1 MNSFS
6 QNIARWAKGASAL
19 TAGVIALS
27 TVAGGIGAASA
38 QDWKAKWKKTIA
50 AAEKEGIVVL
60 NVQTNRNFRAYISRE
75 WPKDFPK
82 IKLSLT
88 TQRSSQFIARIRTER
103 KAGKYLW
110 DGAYAGTSVGLRLY
124 GEGTIDPLRPEFILP
139 EVNDPKVWG
148 GWKNAFFDLPGKYVL
163 STQKY
168 LKSPWYNSD
177 MIPRSKVVK
186 NGINLLTDPAY
197 KGKIA
202 WVEPLRP
209 SSGQA
214 ISLVLFKSLGEAGL
228 RKMIVDNKVTFFSSQ
243 NNMVDRMAR
252 KQFIISIGPNMIQQ
266 TSRFRKAGV
275 KLNFRTL
282 GNTPADAEASTGG
295 GSVYVYNRRPHPN
308 AMRVFVNW
316 VLNKKNS
323 AGIAKETG
331 NGSRRTDVAPVDPPE
346 RRTIPGAN
354 YTVPA
359 HEKNKKDLKA
369 ALAMIRKIR
378 GK

>member
-1 MNSFS
+1 M
-6 QNIARWAKGASAL
+6 
-19 TAGVIALS
+19 
-27 TVAGGIGAASA
+27 
-38 QDWKAKWKKTIA
+38 D
-50 AAEKEGIVVL
+50 L
-60 NVQTNRNFRAYISRE
+60 N
-75 WPKDFPK
+75 
-82 IKLSLT
+82 L
-88 TQRSSQFIARIRTER
+88 
-103 KAGKYLW
+103 
-110 DGAYAGTSVGLRLY
+110 
-124 GEGTIDPLRPEFILP
+124 
-139 EVNDPKVWG
+139 
-148 GWKNAFFDLPGKYVL
+148 
-163 STQKY
+163 
-168 LKSPWYNSD
+168 
-177 MIPRSKVVK
+177 
-186 NGINLLTDPAY
+186 

-228 RKMIVDNKVTFFSSQ
+228 RKMIIDNKVTFFSSQ

-282 GNTPADAEASTGG
+282 GNTPADAESSTGG

-331 NGSRRTDVAPVDPPE
+331 NGSRRIDVAPVDPPE
-346 RRTIPGAN
+346 RRPISGAN

-359 HEKNKKDLKA
+359 HETNKADLKA
-369 ALAMIRKIR
+369 ALAVIRKIR

>member
-1 MNSFS
+1 MFSFS
-6 QNIARWAKGASAL
+6 QNNMGWAKSASIL
-19 TAGVIALS
+19 TAGVVLLS
-27 TVAGGIGAASA
+27 TAAGGFNAAAA
-38 QDWKAKWKKTIA
+38 QDWKAEWKKTIA

-60 NVQTNRNFRAYISRE
+60 NVQTNKNFRNYVSRE
-75 WPKDFPK
+75 WPKYFPK

-88 TQRSSQFIARIRTER
+88 TQRSSQFIARVRTER
-103 KAGKYLW
+103 KAGKFLW
-110 DGAYAGTSVGLRLY
+110 DAYYAGSSVGLRLY
-124 GEGTIDPLRPEFILP
+124 REGVLDPLRDEFILP

-163 STQKY
+163 STQNY

-177 MIPRSKVVK
+177 VIPRSKVEK
-186 NGINLLTDPAY
+186 HGIKLLLDPAY

-214 ISLVLFKSLGEAGL
+214 ISLVLLKSLGEAGL
-228 RKMIVDNKVTFFSSQ
+228 RKMIIDNEVTFFSKQ

-252 KQFIISIGPNMIQQ
+252 KQFLISIGPNMIQQ
-266 TSRFRKAGV
+266 TERFRKAGV

-282 GNTPADAEASTGG
+282 GNTPASAEASTGG
-295 GSVYVYNRRPHPN
+295 GTVFVFNRRPHPN
-308 AMRVFVNW
+308 AAKVFINW
-316 VLNKKNS
+316 VLSKKHS

-331 NGSRRTDVAPVDPPE
+331 NGSRRIDVEPVDPPE
-346 RRTIPGAN
+346 RRPIAGAD

-369 ALAMIRKIR
+369 AIAVIRKIR

>member
-1 MNSFS
+1 MYCFS
-6 QNIARWAKGASAL
+6 QNITGWAKGASTL
-19 TAGVIALS
+19 TAGVVLLS
-27 TVAGGIGAASA
+27 TIAGGFNSAAA
-38 QDWKAKWKKTIA
+38 QDWKAEWKKTIA

-60 NVQTNRNFRAYISRE
+60 NVQTNKNFRNYVSRE
-75 WPKDFPK
+75 WPKYFPK

-88 TQRSSQFIARIRTER
+88 TQRSSQFIARVRTER
-103 KAGKYLW
+103 KAGKFLW
-110 DGAYAGTSVGLRLY
+110 DAYYAGSSVGLRLY
-124 GEGTIDPLRPEFILP
+124 REGVLDPLRDEFILP

-148 GWKNAFFDLPGKYVL
+148 GWENAFYDLPRKYVL
-163 STQKY
+163 STQNY

-177 MIPRSKVVK
+177 VIPRSKVEK
-186 NGINLLTDPAY
+186 HGIKLLLDPAY

-214 ISLVLFKSLGEAGL
+214 ISLVLLKSLGEAGL
-228 RKMIVDNKVTFFSSQ
+228 RKMIIDNEVTFFAKQ

-252 KQFIISIGPNMIQQ
+252 KQFLISIGPNMIQQ
-266 TSRFRKAGV
+266 TERFRKAGV

-295 GSVYVYNRRPHPN
+295 GTVFVFNRRPHPN
-308 AMRVFVNW
+308 AAKVFINW
-316 VLNKKNS
+316 VLSKKHS

-331 NGSRRTDVAPVDPPE
+331 NGSRRTDVEPVDPPE
-346 RRTIPGAN
+346 RRPIPGAN
-354 YTVPA
+354 YIVPA

-369 ALAMIRKIR
+369 AIAVIKKIR

>member
-1 MNSFS
+1 MNSFN
-6 QNIARWAKGASAL
+6 QYFTRWARSGSAL
-19 TAGVIALS
+19 ATGVVLVSMAAW
-27 TVAGGIGAASA
+27 TMNAASA
-38 QDWKAKWKKTIA
+38 QDWQKKWKETIA
-50 AAEKEGIVVL
+50 AAEKEGTVVL
-60 NVQTNRNFRAYISRE
+60 NVQTNRNFRNYISRE

-110 DGAYAGTSVGLRLY
+110 DGGYAGTSTGLRLY
-124 GEGTIDPLRPEFILP
+124 GEGIIDPLRPEFILP
-139 EVNDPKVWG
+139 EVNDPKAWG
-148 GWKNAFFDLPGKYVL
+148 GWDTAFFDLPGKYVL
-163 STQKY
+163 STQNY
-168 LKSPWYNSD
+168 LKAPWYNAD
-177 MIPRSKVVK
+177 MIPRSKVEK
-186 NGINLLTDPAY
+186 NGVKLLTDPAY

-202 WVEPLRP
+202 WVEPLRA

-214 ISLVLFKSLGEAGL
+214 IALVLYKSLGEAGL
-228 RKMIVDNKVTFFSSQ
+228 RKMIIDNKVTFFSSQ

-252 KQFIISIGPNMIQQ
+252 KQYIISIGPNMIQQ
-266 TSRFRKAGV
+266 TERFRKAGV

-295 GSVYVYNRRPHPN
+295 GSVFVFNRRPHPN

-331 NGSRRTDVAPVDPPE
+331 NGSRRTDVEPVDPPE
-346 RRTIPGAN
+346 RRPIPGAK
-354 YTVPA
+354 YIVPA
-359 HEKNKKDLKA
+359 HEKNAAALKA
-369 ALAMIRKIR
+369 ALAVIRKIR

>member
-1 MNSFS
+1 MNRFS
-6 QNIARWAKGASAL
+6 QNIMGPAKGALIL
-19 TAGVIALS
+19 TAGVVLLA
-27 TVAGGIGAASA
+27 TVAGGFNTASA
-38 QDWKAKWKKTIA
+38 QDWKEKWKQTIA

-75 WPKDFPK
+75 WPKAFPK

-88 TQRSSQFIARIRTER
+88 TQRSSQFLARIRTER

-110 DGAYAGTSVGLRLY
+110 DGGYAGTSVGLALY
-124 GEGTIDPLRPEFILP
+124 KEGAIDPLRDEFILP

-148 GWKNAFFDLPGKYVL
+148 GWENGFFDLPGKYVL

-168 LKSPWYNSD
+168 LKSPWYNAD
-177 MIPRSKVVK
+177 MIPRSKVEK
-186 NGINLLTDPAY
+186 YGIKLLLDPAY

-202 WVEPLRP
+202 WVEPLRS

-214 ISLVLFKSLGEAGL
+214 ISLVLYKSLGEAGL
-228 RKMIVDNKVTFFSSQ
+228 RKLIIDNEVVFFNSQ

-266 TSRFRKAGV
+266 TARFRKAGI

-282 GNTPADAEASTGG
+282 GNTPADAESSTGG
-295 GSVYVYNRRPHPN
+295 GSIYVYNRRPHPN

-316 VLNKKNS
+316 VLNKKN
-323 AGIAKETG
+323 AGGIARETG
-331 NGSRRTDVAPVDPPE
+331 NGSRRSDVAPVDPPE
-346 RRTIPGAN
+346 RRPIVGAN
-354 YTVPA
+354 YIVPA
-359 HEKNKKDLKA
+359 HEKNKEGLKA
-369 ALAMIRKIR
+369 ALAVIRKIR